1 MEMIEPSPIDVFAR
15 LVADSGQAAELS
27 RGETLFSEGELAR
40 SLDFLVR
47 GAVRL
52 SHPREGEEPL
62 IVGLV
67 RAGQLIEPGPFFLGE
82 RHETSANAVIPCRV
96 IRTDRAV
103 LESLLEEEPDLR
115 VPILEL
121 LHDATEQS
129 VRIARFLRT
138 AHRIPE
144 TSGAQYEG
152 SPPEVIVDTPALERP
167 K

>member
-1 MEMIEPSPIDVFAR
+1 MEMIDTGPIDVFAR
-15 LVADSGQAAELS
+15 LVADSGMAVELS
-27 RGETLFSEGELAR
+27 RGETLFSEGDPAR
-40 SLDFLVR
+40 LLDFLIR

-52 SHPREGEEPL
+52 SHPRDGQEPL

-82 RHETSANAVIPCRV
+82 SHETTASAVTPCRV
-96 IRTDRAV
+96 VRTDRSV
-103 LESLLEEEPDLR
+103 LEALLEEQPDLR

-144 TSGAQYEG
+144 TSGKPYQT
-152 SPPEVIVDTPALERP
+152 SPEEVMHDTPPLQRP